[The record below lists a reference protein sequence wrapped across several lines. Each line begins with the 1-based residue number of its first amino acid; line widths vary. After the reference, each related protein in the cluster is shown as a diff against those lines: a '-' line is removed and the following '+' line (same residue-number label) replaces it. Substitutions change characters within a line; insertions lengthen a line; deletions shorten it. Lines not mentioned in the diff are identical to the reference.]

1 VFVLCL
7 TVVERV
13 VMGEDFGDLFDFLG
27 GLDGFLPGAL
37 FECVND
43 VSFELGESRGES
55 DVLFLGSD
63 GRRLVKCLHVPRSGL
78 GGDGPVLFPGVSNF
92 IIVAAYSD
100 EFIQDRVQELIE
112 EFDSEEE
119 REEEWEKFM
128 STLAKDIAYIYDQN
142 PPENLVDQ
150 LGDL

>member
-1 VFVLCL
+1 
-7 TVVERV
+7 
-13 VMGEDFGDLFDFLG
+13 
-27 GLDGFLPGAL
+27 
-37 FECVND
+37 
-43 VSFELGESRGES
+43 
-55 DVLFLGSD
+55 
-63 GRRLVKCLHVPRSGL
+63 
-78 GGDGPVLFPGVSNF
+78 
-92 IIVAAYSD
+92 VAAYSD